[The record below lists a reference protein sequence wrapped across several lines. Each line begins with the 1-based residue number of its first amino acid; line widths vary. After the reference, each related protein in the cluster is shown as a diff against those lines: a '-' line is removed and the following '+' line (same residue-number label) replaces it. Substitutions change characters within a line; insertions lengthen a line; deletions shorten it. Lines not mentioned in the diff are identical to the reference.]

1 MSNFKKFSDFEK
13 SSDSHIVKI
22 VSNSSVKENKT
33 TPEEEPIPTEND
45 VKFYGK
51 LARFPKKVKA
61 HKALNFLEN
70 VKISKNSIWYILIEK
85 QDNELQMIKYNNQ
98 KGFDMNKF
106 VKELK
111 TFYIQKYSDDKNIC
125 SVIESIQVDGAKDF
139 STIKN
144 IPNVNVNG
152 KKLISSITEDLI
164 KLLSK

>member
-13 SSDSHIVKI
+13 SSDSHIVKP

-33 TPEEEPIPTEND
+33 TPEEETIPTEND

-85 QDNELQMIKYNNQ
+85 QDNELQMIKYNKSFLEST
-98 KGFDMNKF
+98 KGF
-106 VKELK
+106 
-111 TFYIQKYSDDKNIC
+111 
-125 SVIESIQVDGAKDF
+125 
-139 STIKN
+139 
-144 IPNVNVNG
+144 
-152 KKLISSITEDLI
+152 
-164 KLLSK
+164 

>member
-1 MSNFKKFSDFEK
+1 
-13 SSDSHIVKI
+13 
-22 VSNSSVKENKT
+22 
-33 TPEEEPIPTEND
+33 
-45 VKFYGK
+45 
-51 LARFPKKVKA
+51 
-61 HKALNFLEN
+61 
-70 VKISKNSIWYILIEK
+70 
-85 QDNELQMIKYNNQ
+85 
-98 KGFDMNKF
+98 MNKF

>member
-13 SSDSHIVKI
+13 SSDSHIVKP

-125 SVIESIQVDGAKDF
+125 SVID
-139 STIKN
+139 
-144 IPNVNVNG
+144 VNG
-152 KKLISSITEDLI
+152 ATTAIS
-164 KLLSK
+164 LSREE